1 MAKQGFQ
8 GYREYQQL
16 DLTAAQ
22 EAVLKFWEENRIFEK
37 SIEQRS
43 DSEAFT
49 FYEGPPSVNGK
60 PGIHHVLSRTVKDIF
75 CRYKT
80 NQGYKVRRKSGWDT
94 HGLPVEL
101 QVEKRLG
108 ITKDDIGDKVSVAYY
123 NEECRKDVLQYKSEW
138 EELTRTLGFWLDF
151 DDVYITYDRHYIES
165 LWWVIKQ
172 LFDKDLLYRD
182 YSIQPYS
189 PAAGTALSSHELNQ
203 PGCYRSIKDTSV
215 TAQFKLKDADDAFLL
230 AWTTTPWTL
239 PSNTGL
245 AVGPEVEY
253 VKVRTFNPY
262 TAKPITVYL
271 AKDTLPQ
278 FFNPDYENAPLEFEE
293 GQKQLPYQI
302 EETLHGKDMEGWRY
316 EQLLPYVQP
325 EQGDPFRVVTG
336 DFVTTDEGTGIVHLA
351 PTFGEDDFRVGK
363 EKDLPP
369 LTVPDPDNPN
379 RQIPLVDRNG
389 RFVEQV
395 TDFAGRFVRNYA
407 DTPEE
412 HQDVDVDIAV
422 KLKKENKAF
431 KVEKYEHNYPHC
443 WRTDRPLLYYPL
455 EAWFVRVTPYK
466 DRMIELNNTIGW
478 KPQATGEGRFGNWL
492 ENLVDWNLSRS
503 RYWGT
508 PLPIWI
514 TEDRSEVKC
523 IGSLE
528 ELRQEV
534 DKAIEAGIR
543 QEPLA
548 EDYDPHR
555 PYVDEVTLISD
566 SGKPMK
572 RVSDVVDVWFDSGSM
587 PYAQWHYPFEN
598 QEIFNQNFP
607 ADFIA
612 EGVDQTRGWFYT
624 LHALG
629 TLLYDSVA
637 YRNVIANGLV
647 LDKNGNKM
655 SKRLGNVVD
664 PFDMLNGE
672 GADATRW
679 YMVHNAQLW
688 DDLKFDPDGVAE
700 TKRKF
705 FGTLFNVYGFFAMY
719 ANIDGFQYQ
728 EAEIPLERRPEL
740 DRWIISLLNTLVKDV
755 EELMDNYEPTWA
767 TRKIQDF
774 VVDNLSNWYVRLSR
788 RRFWKGDYTEEKIA
802 AYQTIYYCLETIAH
816 LIAPFAPFYAERL
829 FQDLN
834 SVSGRIHQESVHLS
848 YYPAYQ
854 AEWVDKPL
862 EGRMGMAQEI
872 TTQALS
878 LRKREDVRV
887 RQPLNRIILATADD
901 TALEQVKAVEDLIKS
916 EVNIKAIDYMAD
928 TSDIVVK
935 SAKPNFKK
943 LGPKYG
949 KKMKSIQQV
958 VENLDQGAIQQLET
972 DQQLEIE
979 VEGERIQLGLDD
991 VDILTEDIPGWQVAT
1006 TGKVTIALD
1015 ITITEDLQQEGL
1027 ARELVNRIQTLRK
1040 QKGLAVTDTIEVE
1053 VSADDTLQQAIAAYQ
1068 DYICRETL
1076 AKQLTTKAGDGQ
1088 GEMVQIQEHEAG
1100 LALAKV

>member
-1 MAKQGFQ
+1 
-8 GYREYQQL
+8 
-16 DLTAAQ
+16 
-22 EAVLKFWEENRIFEK
+22 
-37 SIEQRS
+37 
-43 DSEAFT
+43 
-49 FYEGPPSVNGK
+49 
-60 PGIHHVLSRTVKDIF
+60 
-75 CRYKT
+75 
-80 NQGYKVRRKSGWDT
+80 
-94 HGLPVEL
+94 
-101 QVEKRLG
+101 
-108 ITKDDIGDKVSVAYY
+108 
-123 NEECRKDVLQYKSEW
+123 
-138 EELTRTLGFWLDF
+138 
-151 DDVYITYDRHYIES
+151 
-165 LWWVIKQ
+165 
-172 LFDKDLLYRD
+172 
-182 YSIQPYS
+182 
-189 PAAGTALSSHELNQ
+189 
-203 PGCYRSIKDTSV
+203 
-215 TAQFKLKDADDAFLL
+215 
-230 AWTTTPWTL
+230 
-239 PSNTGL
+239 
-245 AVGPEVEY
+245 
-253 VKVRTFNPY
+253 
-262 TAKPITVYL
+262 
-271 AKDTLPQ
+271 
-278 FFNPDYENAPLEFEE
+278 
-293 GQKQLPYQI
+293 
-302 EETLHGKDMEGWRY
+302 
-316 EQLLPYVQP
+316 
-325 EQGDPFRVVTG
+325 
-336 DFVTTDEGTGIVHLA
+336 
-351 PTFGEDDFRVGK
+351 
-363 EKDLPP
+363 
-369 LTVPDPDNPN
+369 
-379 RQIPLVDRNG
+379 
-389 RFVEQV
+389 
-395 TDFAGRFVRNYA
+395 
-407 DTPEE
+407 
-412 HQDVDVDIAV
+412 
-422 KLKKENKAF
+422 
-431 KVEKYEHNYPHC
+431 
-443 WRTDRPLLYYPL
+443 
-455 EAWFVRVTPYK
+455 
-466 DRMIELNNTIGW
+466 
-478 KPQATGEGRFGNWL
+478 
-492 ENLVDWNLSRS
+492 
-503 RYWGT
+503 
-508 PLPIWI
+508 
-514 TEDRSEVKC
+514 
-523 IGSLE
+523 
-528 ELRQEV
+528 
-534 DKAIEAGIR
+534 
-543 QEPLA
+543 
-548 EDYDPHR
+548 
-555 PYVDEVTLISD
+555 
-566 SGKPMK
+566 
-572 RVSDVVDVWFDSGSM
+572 
-587 PYAQWHYPFEN
+587 
-598 QEIFNQNFP
+598 
-607 ADFIA
+607 
-612 EGVDQTRGWFYT
+612 
-624 LHALG
+624 
-629 TLLYDSVA
+629 
-637 YRNVIANGLV
+637 V

-755 EELMDNYEPTWA
+755 EALMDNYEPTWA

-788 RRFWKGDYTEEKIA
+788 RRFWKGEYTEEKIA

-979 VEGERIQLGLDD
+979 VEGERIELGLDD